1 MSSFEWIPC
10 LNLIPLCKLYLQTCN
25 QKQQGERA
33 LGAPGLASYASYLR
47 SGKGE
52 EKITNYPYLDK
63 LYFDNLMATKIG
75 NFTVLLFEVS
85 QHCYEFGFRNREH
98 SCFKKQ
104 LKTLLKALRTQAL
117 TSFTSSFG
125 LICR

>member
-33 LGAPGLASYASYLR
+33 LGAPGLASYANYLR
-47 SGKGE
+47 SGDGE
-52 EKITNYPYLDK
+52 GNITNYPYL
-63 LYFDNLMATKIG
+63 DNLMATKIG

-104 LKTLLKALRTQAL
+104 LKTLPKVLRTQAL
-117 TSFTSSFG
+117 TSLTSRFG